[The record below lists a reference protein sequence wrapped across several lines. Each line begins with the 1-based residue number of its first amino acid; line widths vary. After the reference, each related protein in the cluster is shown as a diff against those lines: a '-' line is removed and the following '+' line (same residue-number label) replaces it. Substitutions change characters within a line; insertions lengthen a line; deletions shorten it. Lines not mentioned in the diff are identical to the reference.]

1 MSIKLVVF
9 DMAGTTV
16 KDENYVGLAFQQA
29 MKHSGYEIPLK
40 DINPIMGYE
49 KPLAIKM
56 MLQVYEPNTALITE
70 ELIGVIHKDFVANM
84 LHFYQT
90 SDQILPLPQ
99 AEETFEALRSQG
111 IKIGL
116 DTGFSKDI
124 ADVIIER
131 LNWADKVDV
140 VVASD
145 EVKNGR
151 PYPDMI
157 YKMMQQL
164 DITDTAEIAK
174 VGDTEVDINEGKNTG
189 CKYVIGVTT
198 GAFTRHELAPY
209 QPTHIIDNV
218 AEVLDIIAG

>member
-29 MKHSGYEIPLK
+29 MKHFGYEIPLK

-70 ELIGVIHKDFVANM
+70 ELIGVIHKDFVASM

-209 QPTHIIDNV
+209 RPTHIIDNV
-218 AEVLDIIAG
+218 AEVLDIIAD

>member
-16 KDENYVGLAFQQA
+16 KDENYVGHAFQQA
-29 MKHSGYEIPLK
+29 MKNFGYEIPLK

-49 KPLAIKM
+49 KPVAIKM
-56 MLQVYEPNTALITE
+56 MLQLHELNTTLITE
-70 ELIGVIHKDFVANM
+70 KLIGAIHDDFVANM
-84 LHFYQT
+84 LHFYRT
-90 SDQILPLPQ
+90 SDQIVPLPH

-116 DTGFSKDI
+116 DTGFSKNI

-131 LNWADKVDV
+131 LNWAGKVDV

-145 EVKNGR
+145 EVENGR

-157 YKMMQQL
+157 QKMMLQL
-164 DITDTAEIAK
+164 NITDAAEIAK

-198 GAFTRHELAPY
+198 GSFTREELEPY

-218 AEVLDIIAG
+218 AQVLDIIAG

>member
-1 MSIKLVVF
+1 MAIKLVVF

-16 KDENYVGLAFQQA
+16 KDENYVGYAFQQA
-29 MKHSGYEIPLK
+29 MKNFGYEIPLK

-49 KPLAIKM
+49 KPVAIKM
-56 MLQVYEPNTALITE
+56 MLQIHELNTALITE
-70 ELIGVIHKDFVANM
+70 TLIGAIHADFVANM
-84 LHFYQT
+84 LHFYRT
-90 SDQILPLPQ
+90 SDQIVPLPQ

-111 IKIGL
+111 IRIGL
-116 DTGFSKDI
+116 DTGFSKNI

-145 EVKNGR
+145 EVENGR

-157 YKMMQQL
+157 QKMMQQL
-164 DITDTAEIAK
+164 NITDVAEIAK

-198 GAFTRHELAPY
+198 GSFTREELEPY

-218 AEVLDIIAG
+218 AQVLDIIAG

>member
-1 MSIKLVVF
+1 MAIKLVVF

-16 KDENYVGLAFQQA
+16 KDENYVGYAFRQA
-29 MKHSGYEIPLK
+29 MKNFGYEIPLK

-49 KPLAIKM
+49 KPVAIKM
-56 MLQVYEPNTALITE
+56 MLQIHELNTALITE
-70 ELIGVIHKDFVANM
+70 TLIGAIHADFVANM
-84 LHFYQT
+84 LHFYRT
-90 SDQILPLPQ
+90 SDQIVPLPQ

-111 IKIGL
+111 IRIGL
-116 DTGFSKDI
+116 DTGFSKNI

-145 EVKNGR
+145 EVENGR

-157 YKMMQQL
+157 QKMMQQL
-164 DITDTAEIAK
+164 NITDVAEIAK

-198 GAFTRHELAPY
+198 GSFTREELEPY

-218 AEVLDIIAG
+218 AQVIDIIAG

>member
-16 KDENYVGLAFQQA
+16 KDENYVGLAFQKA
-29 MKHSGYEIPLK
+29 MDSFGYQIPLK
-40 DINPIMGYE
+40 NINPIMGYE

-56 MLQVYEPNTALITE
+56 MLEVHEPDQKKITEALI
-70 ELIGVIHKDFVANM
+70 GNIHENFVANM
-84 LHFYQT
+84 LHFYHT
-90 SDQILPLPQ
+90 SDQIVPLPH
-99 AEETFEALRSQG
+99 AEETFAALRNRG

-116 DTGFSKDI
+116 DTGFSKNI

-145 EVKNGR
+145 EVPNGR

-157 YKMMQQL
+157 HKMMKQL
-164 DITDTAEIAK
+164 NITDAAEIAK
-174 VGDTEVDINEGKNTG
+174 VGDTEVDVNEGKNTG
-189 CKYVIGVTT
+189 CKYVIAVTT
-198 GAFTRHELAPY
+198 GAFTRAELEPC

-218 AEVLDIIAG
+218 AGVLDIIAG

>member
-16 KDENYVGLAFQQA
+16 KDENYVGLAFQEA
-29 MKHSGYEIPLK
+29 MASFGYEIPLK
-40 DINPIMGYE
+40 NINPIMGYE
-49 KPLAIKM
+49 KPVAIKM
-56 MLQVYEPNTALITE
+56 MLEVFEADQDLITPI
-70 ELIGVIHKDFVANM
+70 LVKGIHDNFVANM
-84 LHFYQT
+84 LNFYRT
-90 SDQILPLPQ
+90 SDQIVPLPH
-99 AEETFEALRSQG
+99 AEETFGALRSRG

-140 VVASD
+140 IVASD
-145 EVKNGR
+145 EVPNGR

-157 YKMMQQL
+157 HKMMKQL
-164 DITDTAEIAK
+164 NITDVAEIAK
-174 VGDTEVDINEGKNTG
+174 VGDTEVDVNEGKNTG

-198 GAFTRHELAPY
+198 GAFTRAELEPY
-209 QPTHIIDNV
+209 QPTHIIDHV
-218 AEVLDIIAG
+218 GGVLDIITG